1 MALGLEKNESF
12 AEIFEKNS
20 SLLSNHSIFIVVY
33 DVTHRRRAGPVSEMV
48 EIRNNNPWTL
58 DKTTLLYNYG
68 NKASFVKASAEM
80 LQNKG
85 FDVIQCVNDAD
96 TTIIKLAP
104 SIAQDFSFTVFSI
117 NTDIYSLPIHH
128 MSTSSDINNIYLTNK

>member
-48 EIRNNNPWTL
+48 KIRNDNP
-58 DKTTLLYNYG
+58 
-68 NKASFVKASAEM
+68 
-80 LQNKG
+80 
-85 FDVIQCVNDAD
+85 
-96 TTIIKLAP
+96 
-104 SIAQDFSFTVFSI
+104 
-117 NTDIYSLPIHH
+117 
-128 MSTSSDINNIYLTNK
+128 